1 MLITISRDRNESEED
16 FKKRIEMTSLTM
28 ENSHHFTEGYLS
40 KELVAAT
47 FNIYEEEE

>member
-16 FKKRIEMTSLTM
+16 FKKRIEITSLTM
-28 ENSHHFTEGYLS
+28 ENQHHFTEGYLN

-47 FNIYEEEE
+47 FTVYKEEE